1 MSIKNQID
9 EALKEA
15 IRNQNEVAKN
25 ALRGLLTA
33 IKNKEKDLKRA
44 PDDAEILQIISSQI
58 KQRKESIEQFKSG
71 GREDLAEK
79 EAHEIAVLEKFL
91 PKQLSQEE
99 LEAIIAECIQ
109 ETGATT
115 VKDMG
120 KVMKAVMPKV
130 AGRADGKLV
139 NELVRA
145 KLSQK

>member
-1 MSIKNQID
+1 MKW
-9 EALKEA
+9 
-15 IRNQNEVAKN
+15 RRN

-44 PDDAEILQIISSQI
+44 PNDAEILQIISSQI

>member
-44 PDDAEILQIISSQI
+44 PNDAEILQIISSQI

>member
-44 PDDAEILQIISSQI
+44 PNDAEILQIISSQI

-130 AGRADGKLV
+130 AGRSDGKLV

>member
-44 PDDAEILQIISSQI
+44 PDDAEILKIISSQI
-58 KQRKESIEQFKSG
+58 KQRKESIEQFKGG

-130 AGRADGKLV
+130 AGRSDGKLV

>member
-44 PDDAEILQIISSQI
+44 PDDAEILKIISSQI
-58 KQRKESIEQFKSG
+58 KQRKESIEQFKGG

-79 EAHEIAVLEKFL
+79 EAQEIAVLEKFL

-130 AGRADGKLV
+130 AGIADGKLV

>member
-44 PDDAEILQIISSQI
+44 PDDAEILKIISSQI

-130 AGRADGKLV
+130 AGRSDGKLV

>member
-44 PDDAEILQIISSQI
+44 PDDAEILKIISSQI
-58 KQRKESIEQFKSG
+58 KQRKESIEQFKGG

>member
-44 PDDAEILQIISSQI
+44 PNDAEILQIISSQI

-120 KVMKAVMPKV
+120 KVMKTVMPKV

>member
-1 MSIKNQID
+1 MSLKNQIE

-33 IKNKEKDLKRA
+33 LKNKEKDLKRA
-44 PDDAEILQIISSQI
+44 PNDTEIMQIISSQI
-58 KQRKESIEQFKSG
+58 KQRKESIDQFKSG

-79 EAHEIAVLEKFL
+79 EAQEIAVLEKFL

-139 NELVRA
+139 NELVKA

>member
-1 MSIKNQID
+1 MVALKEKID

-15 IRNQNEVAKN
+15 IKGRDEVKKN

-33 IKNKEKDLKRA
+33 IKNKEKELRRE
-44 PDDAEILQIISSQI
+44 PNEAELIQIISSQI
-58 KQRKESIEQFKSG
+58 KQRKESIEQFKNG

-79 EAHEIAVLEKFL
+79 EAQEISVLETFL
-91 PKQLSQEE
+91 PKPLTMEE
-99 LEAIIAECIQ
+99 LNAIIDECIK

-115 VKDMG
+115 ARDMG

-139 NELVRA
+139 NEIVKS
-145 KLSQK
+145 KLSA

>member
-130 AGRADGKLV
+130 AGRADGKFV

>member
-1 MSIKNQID
+1 MTSLKEQID

-15 IRNQNEVAKN
+15 IKSREEVKKN

-33 IKNKEKDLKRA
+33 IKNKEKELRRE
-44 PDDAEILQIISSQI
+44 PNESELIQIISSQI

-79 EAHEIAVLEKFL
+79 EAQEIAVLEAFL
-91 PKQLSQEE
+91 PKPLTTEE
-99 LEAIIAECIQ
+99 LNAIIDECIR

-115 VKDMG
+115 AKDMG

-139 NELVRA
+139 NELVKS
-145 KLSQK
+145 KLST

>member
-44 PDDAEILQIISSQI
+44 PDDAEILKIISSQI
-58 KQRKESIEQFKSG
+58 KQRKESIEQFKGG

-79 EAHEIAVLEKFL
+79 EAQEIAVLEKFL

-130 AGRADGKLV
+130 AGRSDGKLV

>member
-9 EALKEA
+9 ETLKEA

-44 PDDAEILQIISSQI
+44 PNDAEILQIISSQI

>member
-44 PDDAEILQIISSQI
+44 PDDAEILKIISSQI

>member
-1 MSIKNQID
+1 MVALKEKID

-15 IRNQNEVAKN
+15 IKGRDEVKKN

-33 IKNKEKDLKRA
+33 IKNKEKELRRE
-44 PDDAEILQIISSQI
+44 PNEAELIQIISSQI
-58 KQRKESIEQFKSG
+58 KQRKESIEQFKNG

-79 EAHEIAVLEKFL
+79 EAQEISVLETFL
-91 PKQLSQEE
+91 PKPLTMEE
-99 LEAIIAECIQ
+99 LNAIIDECIK

-115 VKDMG
+115 ARDMG

-139 NELVRA
+139 NEIVRS
-145 KLSQK
+145 KLSA